1 MLRYETIMQRSHG
14 GVVRFTEQLSNS
26 YGVFRDFA
34 VSGVGV
40 AVCVGGATGGVLEMR
55 GDEEVEK
62 NKSKNKNNKKTG
74 SV

>member
-34 VSGVGV
+34 VTGVGVGV
-40 AVCVGGATGGVLEMR
+40 AVCVGGKRWGQPGEYWR
-55 GDEEVEK
+55 
-62 NKSKNKNNKKTG
+62 
-74 SV
+74 

>member
-14 GVVRFTEQLSNS
+14 GVVKFTEQLSNS

-40 AVCVGGATGGVLEMR
+40 AVCVGGERWGNRGSI
-55 GDEEVEK
+55 GDER
-62 NKSKNKNNKKTG
+62 G
-74 SV
+74 